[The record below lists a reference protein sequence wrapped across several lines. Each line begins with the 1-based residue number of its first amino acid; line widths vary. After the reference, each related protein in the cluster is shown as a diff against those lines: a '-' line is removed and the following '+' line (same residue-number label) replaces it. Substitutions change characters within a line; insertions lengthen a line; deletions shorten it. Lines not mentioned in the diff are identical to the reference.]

1 MTDNERDICSVCSTE
16 DAIDNLCTTEYD
28 SLVCN
33 DCVMTCQWCHTIG
46 STNDSFNTVDGND
59 IWCEDCIDRRAHW
72 CERCEEYNSDM
83 SYYISDRGEYWCTE
97 CSDSCAYWCED
108 CDEYNAD
115 GCDRCSD
122 EPTSDDGV
130 RLIHDYNYRPD
141 AIFHST
147 KDDERLFFGIEIEVE
162 ARGNLRES
170 AEYAHQLESMDLA
183 YLKHDGSLN
192 NGFEIVTHPMS
203 HDYFKNEAGD
213 FFAIIEDLRSKQGIQ
228 VKSWDTRTCGLHI
241 HISRTGFSSGS
252 HMHRFLNLVYSNP
265 KFYSDL
271 AGRTSDQWAKFTDI
285 IRRDYARDK
294 EGNRIPDENS
304 GYGYLIDTKR
314 TFMHKLD
321 DNRGS
326 DRYSAVNTLNRE
338 TLEMR
343 IFRGTVNGDTI
354 KAQLDLAHAS
364 VEYTRN
370 LTVQDVRNGALTA
383 DNFMWYI
390 FQHEELYPQLVA
402 RIDKCI
408 KLDEPVRSTERDEVV
423 VIDTA
428 ERACYTIPLI
438 RINSTGE
445 GITYSYTT
453 NGSN

>member
-1 MTDNERDICSVCSTE
+1 MTDTERDICSVCSVE

-33 DCVMTCQWCHTIG
+33 DCVQICQRCDSVG

-72 CERCEEYNSDM
+72 CESCEGYNSD
-83 SYYISDRGEYWCTE
+83 SSFYISDRGEYWCVP
-97 CSDSCAYWCED
+97 CADSNAYWCED

-122 EPTSDDGV
+122 EMSNDGV
-130 RLIHDYNYRPD
+130 RLIHDYSYRPD

-147 KDDERLFFGIEIEVE
+147 NKDERLFFGIEIEVE
-162 ARGNLRES
+162 ARDNLRES

-203 HDYFKNEAGD
+203 HDFFKNEAQD
-213 FFAIIEDLRSKQGIQ
+213 FFAIMEGLRSREGIR

-241 HISRTGFSSGS
+241 HISRTGFNGGA

-265 KFYSDL
+265 EFYSTL

-285 IRRDYARDK
+285 YHREYKRDANGD
-294 EGNRIPDENS
+294 RIFSQDT
-304 GYGYLIDTKR
+304 GYEIETKR
-314 TFMHKLD
+314 TFKHKLD
-321 DNRGS
+321 NNRNS
-326 DRYSAVNTLNRE
+326 DRYSAVNTNNHA

-343 IFRGTVNGDTI
+343 IFRGSVNGDTI
-354 KAQLDLAHAS
+354 KSQLDLAHAS

-370 LTVQDVRNGALTA
+370 LTIQDVTQGALTS

-390 FQHEELYPQLVA
+390 FENEHLYPELVT
-402 RIDKCI
+402 RIDK
-408 KLDEPVRSTERDEVV
+408 
-423 VIDTA
+423 
-428 ERACYTIPLI
+428 LI
-438 RINSTGE
+438 TPNLIGRPADQNVSI
-445 GITYSYTT
+445 
-453 NGSN
+453 

>member
-1 MTDNERDICSVCSTE
+1 MTDNERDICSVCGIE
-16 DAIDNLCTTEYD
+16 DAKDNLCTTEYD

-33 DCVMTCQWCHTIG
+33 DCVMICQRCDSVG
-46 STNDSFNTVDGND
+46 STNDSFNTVDDNE

-72 CERCEEYNSDM
+72 CERCEGYNSD
-83 SYYISDRGEYWCTE
+83 SSFYISDRGEYWCVG
-97 CSDSCAYWCED
+97 CSDGYAYWCED

-115 GCDRCSD
+115 GCDRCSED
-122 EPTSDDGV
+122 MSSDGT
-130 RLIHDYNYRPD
+130 RLIHDYSYRPD

-147 KDDERLFFGIEIEVE
+147 KDDERLFFGLEIEVE
-162 ARGNLRES
+162 ARDNLRES

-203 HDYFKNEAGD
+203 HDFFKNEAGD
-213 FFAIIEDLRSKQGIQ
+213 FFAVMEGLRTQQGIR

-265 KFYSDL
+265 EFYSTL
-271 AGRTSDQWAKFTDI
+271 AGRESDQWAKFTDCI
-285 IRRDYARDK
+285 QREYKRDA
-294 EGNRIPDENS
+294 EGNRIFAQDI
-304 GYGYLIDTKR
+304 GYEIETKR
-314 TFMHKLD
+314 TFKHKLD
-321 DNRGS
+321 SNRNS
-326 DRYSAVNTLNRE
+326 DRYSAVNTNNRE

-343 IFRGTVNGDTI
+343 IFRGSVNGDTI

-370 LTVQDVRNGALTA
+370 LTVQDVTQGALLS

-390 FQHEELYPQLVA
+390 FQHEDLYPELVA
-402 RIDKCI
+402 RIDKLI
-408 KLDEPVRSTERDEVV
+408 TLDPPVRLAEQSQPTDTQFAYTVNVST
-423 VIDTA
+423 
-428 ERACYTIPLI
+428 
-438 RINSTGE
+438 E